1 LNDGRNQN
9 SEGSAFSRD
18 GGSEFLHEN
27 LFLPKQNQN
36 SLYPEK
42 SQNQNMNFADVSIFS
57 QGDRIFSQGDRFSCW
72 RWSTLTTMSNDMS
85 WMPGPLG
92 SYMNMVT

>member
-36 SLYPEK
+36 SLFAEK

-57 QGDRIFSQGDRFSCW
+57 QGDRFSCW
-72 RWSTLTTMSNDMS
+72 QWSALTTMSNDMS

>member
-1 LNDGRNQN
+1 MMDGTRTAKAVLFREMVEA
-9 SEGSAFSRD
+9 SFCMRIY
-18 GGSEFLHEN
+18 
-27 LFLPKQNQN
+27 FLPKQNQN
-36 SLYPEK
+36 SLFAEK

-57 QGDRIFSQGDRFSCW
+57 QGDRFSCW
-72 RWSTLTTMSNDMS
+72 QWSALTTMSNDMS

>member
-1 LNDGRNQN
+1 MMDGARTANAVLFREMVEA
-9 SEGSAFSRD
+9 SFCMRIY
-18 GGSEFLHEN
+18 
-27 LFLPKQNQN
+27 FLPKQNQN
-36 SLYPEK
+36 SLFAEK